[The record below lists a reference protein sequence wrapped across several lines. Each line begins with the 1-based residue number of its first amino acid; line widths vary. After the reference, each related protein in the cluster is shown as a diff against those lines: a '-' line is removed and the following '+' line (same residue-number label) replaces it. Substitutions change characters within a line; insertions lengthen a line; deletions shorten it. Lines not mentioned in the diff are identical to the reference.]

1 MKTLTQCNF
10 PKLILVIW
18 LLKDQLHQ
26 PTRAVYENLQLG
38 EVISSVGI
46 VDKAMKL
53 KFPSGQTKATVT
65 LGQDGNKF
73 TLNIAYK

>member
-1 MKTLTQCNF
+1 MIIKR
-10 PKLILVIW
+10 PIA
-18 LLKDQLHQ
+18 
-26 PTRAVYENLQLG
+26 PTYWVAVYENLQLG